1 MSSVSLLCVGE
12 RVRALAPSWCLGEG
26 RAVLG
31 YVPAKASS
39 GLEPSEPV
47 RCAGS
52 SMFSRVGV
60 FSSVS
65 VLLQTWTHAQVICRE
80 MTVGRYRGFQLVPLQ
95 HRSWRC
101 GGEGLRLEQADS
113 RLCLLD
119 SQQVSWNWQP
129 RQAGKSSPPCFP
141 RLQKTVSAHWTST
154 TELLLGPKTPHLKTK
169 HFQK

>member
-1 MSSVSLLCVGE
+1 MSSVSLFCAGE
-12 RVRALAPSWCLGEG
+12 RVRALPPSWCLGEG

-31 YVPAKASS
+31 YVPAEASS

-52 SMFSRVGV
+52 SIFSRVGV

-80 MTVGRYRGFQLVPLQ
+80 MTVGRYPGFQLVPPQ

-101 GGEGLRLEQADS
+101 RGEGLRLEQADS
-113 RLCLLD
+113 RLCPLD

-129 RQAGKSSPPCFP
+129 LPCFP
-141 RLQKTVSAHWTST
+141 RLQKMVSAHWTST